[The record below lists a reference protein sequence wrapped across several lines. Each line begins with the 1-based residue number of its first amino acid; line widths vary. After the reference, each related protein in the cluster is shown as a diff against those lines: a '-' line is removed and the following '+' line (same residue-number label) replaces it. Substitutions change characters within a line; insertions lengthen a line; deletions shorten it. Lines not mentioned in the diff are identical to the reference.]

1 MKIIDKICFFTG
13 SSANQTKDKRGRG
26 VYNNTVTAKEG
37 RRVMD
42 EKKREFA
49 AGEIPPENMTEA
61 LVSLENLARNVRLI
75 RQRIGEKRR
84 IMGIVK
90 ANAYGHNVHRV
101 AETLEKSG
109 IEDFGVANIHEA
121 IELKKGGTL
130 KKPTTIL
137 AFSSP
142 LPSQIPF
149 FLHHSIE
156 MTICDSLTIHAAEDI
171 AAAENKTIAVQ
182 LKVDTGMGR
191 LGAPPRVAM
200 ELLRQI
206 ESSPHLELTGIYTH
220 FADSATA
227 GGFTQKQL
235 DAFTTLTA
243 EYEHASSKKVC
254 KHAAN
259 SGAILSAPQSWL
271 DMVRPGILLYG
282 YHPAKNTSCRLD
294 VKPVMQ
300 FEAKIIFVKKVP
312 AGTTISYNRTWTA
325 PEACSIA
332 TIAAGYADG
341 YARALSGRATIMING
356 NAYPQVGTVTM
367 DQIMVD
373 LGTRHNVKTGDK
385 AILFGW
391 EGDGADTLA
400 ELAGTISYETLCS
413 VSSRVKRIFL

>member
-1 MKIIDKICFFTG
+1 MFFYRKFRQQRKEMDK
-13 SSANQTKDKRGRG
+13 NG
-26 VYNNTVTAKEG
+26 VLLRARQPQND

-42 EKKREFA
+42 EKKTDFP
-49 AGEIPPENMTEA
+49 AGEMQPENMTEA
-61 LVSLENLARNVRLI
+61 LVSLENLAWNTGLI
-75 RQRIGEKRR
+75 RQRVGKTAR

-109 IEDFGVANIHEA
+109 VRDFGVANIHEA
-121 IELKKGGTL
+121 IELKRGGAL
-130 KKPTTIL
+130 KKPATIL

-142 LPSQIPF
+142 LPSHIAS
-149 FLHHSIE
+149 FLHHDIE
-156 MTICDSLTIHAAEDI
+156 MTLCDNLTLHAAEEI
-171 AAAENKTIAVQ
+171 AATQNKKLAVQ
-182 LKVDTGMGR
+182 VKVDTGMGR
-191 LGAPPRVAM
+191 LGSPPSVSM

-206 ESSPHLELTGIYTH
+206 DRSPHLELKGIYTH

-227 GGFTQKQL
+227 EGTKKQL
-235 DAFTTLTA
+235 DAFKTLTA
-243 EYEHASSKKVC
+243 EYEHASGRTVC

-259 SGAILSAPQSWL
+259 SGAILSAPESWL

-282 YHPAKNTSCRLD
+282 YHPTKNSPCQLD

-300 FEAKIIFVKKVP
+300 FEAKVIFVKNVP

-325 PEACSIA
+325 HEPRFIA

-341 YARALSGRATIMING
+341 YARSLSGRATVTING
-356 NAYPQVGTVTM
+356 KAYPQVGTVTM

-373 LGTRHNVKTGDK
+373 LGTEHDVKTGDK
-385 AILFGW
+385 ATLFGW
-391 EGDGADTLA
+391 NGIGADSLA

>member
-1 MKIIDKICFFTG
+1 
-13 SSANQTKDKRGRG
+13 
-26 VYNNTVTAKEG
+26 
-37 RRVMD
+37 MD
-42 EKKREFA
+42 EKTTEFP
-49 AGEIPPENMTEA
+49 GREIPAENMTEA
-61 LVSLENLARNVRLI
+61 LVSLENLAWNARQI
-75 RQRIGEKRR
+75 RRRVGEKAG

-90 ANAYGHNVHRV
+90 ANAYGHNVHKV
-101 AETLEKSG
+101 AEVLERSG
-109 IEDFGVANIHEA
+109 IGNFGVANIHEA
-121 IELKKGGTL
+121 IELRTGGAL
-130 KKPTTIL
+130 KKPATIL

-142 LPSQIPF
+142 LPSHIAF
-149 FLHHSIE
+149 FLKYDID
-156 MTICDSLTIHAAEDI
+156 MTICDSLTIQTAEEI
-171 AAAENKTIAVQ
+171 AAAQNKTLAVQ

-191 LGAPPRVAM
+191 LGVHPSVAM
-200 ELLRQI
+200 ELLSQI
-206 ESSPHLELTGIYTH
+206 DHSPHLELKGIYTH
-220 FADSATA
+220 FADSANNEE
-227 GGFTQKQL
+227 FTKKQL
-235 DAFTTLTA
+235 AAFTTLTA
-243 EYEHASSKKVC
+243 EYEHRAGKKVC

-259 SGAILSAPQSWL
+259 SGAILSKPESWL